1 MDLLNTYKRM
11 NPNNQYT
18 YTYPQGDSFK
28 RSSTSSTSSSYN
40 QWNAQNAYTA
50 NNTAKITHTVTAV
63 ADGTLRLKYVTGAAS
78 SNSTSLKVDGTEV
91 VSSHSTS
98 AQNYDLPITNGTTYT
113 IVFETTRLT
122 DTDSTTV
129 YVKLCNTSDS
139 GKKADVDALISQ
151 ATPVIEDCAVRT
163 QSGYVNGTGNIGGWP
178 MCEMR
183 TYLKETIKP
192 LMPETVRNAL
202 KTVTK
207 YTTTQEISGSSYTK
221 SANTVSQD
229 DVWIP
234 SYREVGFT
242 SSYYESQGVK
252 YSALF
257 PANSNRVR
265 AKVGGSA
272 YYWFLRSS
280 YYYDNNYFT
289 GVIGDGSYDTLNCNT
304 TRGVVLGF
312 CM

>member
-1 MDLLNTYKRM
+1 
-11 NPNNQYT
+11 
-18 YTYPQGDSFK
+18 
-28 RSSTSSTSSSYN
+28 
-40 QWNAQNAYTA
+40 
-50 NNTAKITHTVTAV
+50 
-63 ADGTLRLKYVTGAAS
+63 
-78 SNSTSLKVDGTEV
+78 
-91 VSSHSTS
+91 
-98 AQNYDLPITNGTTYT
+98 
-113 IVFETTRLT
+113 
-122 DTDSTTV
+122 
-129 YVKLCNTSDS
+129 
-139 GKKADVDALISQ
+139 
-151 ATPVIEDCAVRT
+151 
-163 QSGYVNGTGNIGGWP
+163 
-178 MCEMR
+178 MR

-192 LMPETVRNAL
+192 LMPATVRNAL

-280 YYYDNNYFT
+280 RYGDTSSFT
-289 GVIGDGSYDTLNCNT
+289 GVGTDGSYYGLDCNNAN
-304 TRGVVLGF
+304 GVVLGF